1 MTDLVKRSISC
12 PYITLQLSRGSPLVF
27 SLYTA
32 IFPTSVHKRSM
43 YLAQCDD
50 DVASI
55 VGLNCPRLEGIV
67 LTGTNVTNVGLSWLL
82 CCRNLHTII
91 MQVRMDIMLHCYNK
105 SYLVH

>member
-1 MTDLVKRSISC
+1 M
-12 PYITLQLSRGSPLVF
+12 
-27 SLYTA
+27 
-32 IFPTSVHKRSM
+32 
-43 YLAQCDD
+43 AQCDD

-91 MQVRMDIMLHCYNK
+91 MQVRIDIAILLHA
-105 SYLVH
+105 SFMHVSLVISHHQSSQ

>member
-1 MTDLVKRSISC
+1 MYVASLVLFIYTDESSFN
-12 PYITLQLSRGSPLVF
+12 Y
-27 SLYTA
+27 
-32 IFPTSVHKRSM
+32 
-43 YLAQCDD
+43 AQCDD

-91 MQVRMDIMLHCYNK
+91 MQVRLN
-105 SYLVH
+105 SPLVLQQN

>member
-1 MTDLVKRSISC
+1 MGRLWFVYSAFHRAELALLVLFMHTDKRS
-12 PYITLQLSRGSPLVF
+12 F
-27 SLYTA
+27 N
-32 IFPTSVHKRSM
+32 F
-43 YLAQCDD
+43 AQCDD

-91 MQVRMDIMLHCYNK
+91 MQVRLNPSLVVLHQN
-105 SYLVH
+105 

>member
-1 MTDLVKRSISC
+1 MYVASLVLFIYTDES
-12 PYITLQLSRGSPLVF
+12 F
-27 SLYTA
+27 
-32 IFPTSVHKRSM
+32 FHF
-43 YLAQCDD
+43 AQCDD

-91 MQVRMDIMLHCYNK
+91 MQVRLNP
-105 SYLVH
+105 SPLVLQQN

>member
-1 MTDLVKRSISC
+1 MYVASLVLFIYTDES
-12 PYITLQLSRGSPLVF
+12 F
-27 SLYTA
+27 
-32 IFPTSVHKRSM
+32 FNF
-43 YLAQCDD
+43 AQCDD

-91 MQVRMDIMLHCYNK
+91 MQVRLN
-105 SYLVH
+105 SSTLVLQQN

>member
-1 MTDLVKRSISC
+1 MYVASLVLFIYTDES
-12 PYITLQLSRGSPLVF
+12 F
-27 SLYTA
+27 
-32 IFPTSVHKRSM
+32 FNF
-43 YLAQCDD
+43 AQCDD

-91 MQVRMDIMLHCYNK
+91 MQVRLN
-105 SYLVH
+105 SPLVLQQN

>member
-1 MTDLVKRSISC
+1 MYVASLVLFIYTDES
-12 PYITLQLSRGSPLVF
+12 F
-27 SLYTA
+27 
-32 IFPTSVHKRSM
+32 FNF
-43 YLAQCDD
+43 AQCDD

-91 MQVRMDIMLHCYNK
+91 MQARLNP
-105 SYLVH
+105 SPLVLQQN